1 MNTNQSNKKG
11 MHGGVSLIY
20 TQRKRSFHLIVLTSN
35 ILRSLFLKMITKYSI
50 RYFMVLKNLIKETI
64 NESDNSLSF
73 LYNNMKR

>member
-20 TQRKRSFHLIVLTSN
+20 IQRKMPFHLIVLTSN

-64 NESDNSLSF
+64 NQSDNSLSF
-73 LYNNMKR
+73 LYKNMKQ

>member
-20 TQRKRSFHLIVLTSN
+20 IQRKMPFHLIVLTSN

-64 NESDNSLSF
+64 NQSDNSLSF
-73 LYNNMKR
+73 LYKNMKR

>member
-20 TQRKRSFHLIVLTSN
+20 IQRKMPLHLIVLTSN

-64 NESDNSLSF
+64 NQSDNSLSF
-73 LYNNMKR
+73 LCKNMKR